1 MQMFFMC
8 NNIMG
13 CADMYISEIQY
24 TENRARVMAP
34 PSNGVFMGISTD
46 EVVPV
51 RVLLTGVK
59 AEASMLIVSK
69 CMAHDSASRTWQD
82 PVMLLPP
89 CPHGSRFAL

>member
-24 TENRARVMAP
+24 TENRAHVMAP

-69 CMAHDSASRTWQD
+69 CMAHGFCLAYMAGSCDVAASVSTR
-82 PVMLLPP
+82 
-89 CPHGSRFAL
+89 